1 MNLITNNTNSK
12 PIIIACDHGYGQI
25 KTAHAV
31 FKTGVTA
38 YDKEPT
44 FKSNM
49 LVYQDRYYI
58 IGDEHK
64 EFTAEKMNDQD
75 YYILT
80 LAAIGIELRLRG
92 LTSAHVYLAAG
103 LPLTWVGEQKE
114 TFKAY
119 LLQNK
124 EADFSF
130 RGESYHVEFVGADV
144 FPQGFSAVADR
155 LREFRGVNMLC
166 DIGNGTMNIMYIN
179 NGKPIASKCFTEK
192 FGTHQ
197 CMLAARE
204 KLMQRF
210 GVAMDDAVIE
220 EVLRYGEADIGKQY
234 LDTIRE
240 TAKDY
245 VAGIMRRLRE
255 HEYNPELM
263 KLYVVGGGSCLIK
276 NFAEYDPA
284 RVTINSDICATAKGY
299 ELLAQR
305 NMGGLV

>member
-1 MNLITNNTNSK
+1 MNFTTNNTNSK
-12 PIIIACDHGYGQI
+12 PIITACDHGYGNM

-44 FKSNM
+44 FKSNL
-49 LVYQDRYYI
+49 LVYKDRYYI

-80 LAAIGIELRLRG
+80 LAAIGIELHLRG

-114 TFKAY
+114 AFKAY

-124 EADFSF
+124 EANFSF

-144 FPQGFSAVADR
+144 FPQGFSAVANR

-179 NGKPIASKCFTEK
+179 NGKPISSKCFTEK

-210 GVAMDDAVIE
+210 GVAVDDAVIE
-220 EVLRYGEADIGKQY
+220 EVLRYGEVDIGKQY

-240 TAKDY
+240 TARDY

-284 RVTINSDICATAKGY
+284 RVTINGDICATAKGY

-305 NMGGLV
+305 SMGDV